1 MKWFILFLG
10 IACNASV
17 SVLVKIEMMPPR
29 KFPSFSDPV
38 ASLSKWPLWLGMV
51 MAQRSCWIQ
60 QTWPVSLS
68 LWRIRCLL
76 AVQ

>member
-17 SVLVKIEMMPPR
+17 SVLVKIAMMPPR

-38 ASLSKWPLWLGMV
+38 ASVINWPLWLGMV
-51 MAQRSCWIQ
+51 MAQRSCCIQ
-60 QTWPVSLS
+60 RPWPVSLL